1 MKASYVARETGANL
15 RRNITLTVASI
26 LTVAVSLTL
35 AGVGWNLYRGVD
47 RATNRWGEGVQFVV
61 FMQPEATT
69 EQVDSV
75 SKALNSN
82 PEVRS
87 ARYVDHD
94 AAFAEVK
101 RIFKNATVA
110 EVFKTPQ
117 EVPTSFRVIPLT
129 KDADQVENLANLYRP
144 RAGVRSVTVPGDA
157 LRRFQRFTRFFVLVF
172 VIVAVASLLSAAL
185 LIVNTIRLAIFSRRR
200 EIEVMKLVG
209 ATNWFIR
216 IPFML
221 EGLVQGLVGAFIAW
235 GGSWGVNHALRS
247 SLLKGVK
254 PDSADTL
261 QLLITS
267 SGAIRTTGIALVVIG
282 TVIGATASGAAV
294 TRFLDV

>member
-1 MKASYVARETGANL
+1 VKASYVARETGANL

-61 FMQPEATT
+61 FMQPDASLD
-69 EQVDSV
+69 QVNSV
-75 SKALNSN
+75 DKALTSN
-82 PEVRS
+82 PEVKS

-94 AAFAEVK
+94 EAYAEVK
-101 RIFKNATVA
+101 TLFHNSAVA
-110 EVFKTPQ
+110 DVFKSAD
-117 EVPTSFRVIPLT
+117 EVPTSFRVVPLT
-129 KDADQVENLANLYRP
+129 KDADQVESLAQLFQTRP
-144 RAGVRSVTVPGDA
+144 GVHSVSVPGDA

-172 VIVAVASLLSAAL
+172 VIVAVASLLSAGL

-221 EGLVQGLVGAFIAW
+221 EGLVQGFVGALIAW
-235 GGSWGVNHALRS
+235 GGSWGVNHALS
-247 SLLKGVK
+247 TSLMKGVK
-254 PDSADTL
+254 PDSTDTL

-267 SGAIRTTGIALVVIG
+267 GGAIRTTGIALVVIG
-282 TVIGATASGAAV
+282 TVIGASASGAAV

>member
-1 MKASYVARETGANL
+1 VKASYVARETGANL

-61 FMQPEATT
+61 FMQPDASPD
-69 EQVDSV
+69 QVDSM
-75 SKALNSN
+75 SKALDSN

-94 AAFAEVK
+94 EAFAEIK
-101 RIFKNATVA
+101 RIFKNSTVA

-117 EVPTSFRVIPLT
+117 EVPTSFRVVPLT
-129 KDADQVENLANLYRP
+129 RDADQVENLAALYRARP
-144 RAGVRSVTVPGDA
+144 GVNTVTVPGDA

-172 VIVAVASLLSAAL
+172 VIVAVASLLSAGL

-221 EGLVQGLVGAFIAW
+221 EGLVQGLVGALIAW
-235 GGSWGVNHALRS
+235 GGSWGVNHALRN

-254 PDSADTL
+254 ADSNDTL

-267 SGAIRTTGIALVVIG
+267 GGAIRTTGIALVIIG